1 MLYNWNKMELRNN
14 KTEKIEEIIERF
26 SQFIKASIQR
36 FNPEKSG
43 IDAND
48 IAQEVKIKL
57 WKVLQSEK
65 KIKYYSSYIERV
77 IYSTTIDTM
86 RKLKREKEILAN
98 YQSSEEEKNPASAI
112 NQQQEL
118 NQLVGQAVDS
128 LIEPRR
134 KVIRLYLLGMDM
146 EETADFFGW
155 TRDKVRNLFY
165 RGLND
170 LKEILRKKGVGYE
183 NK

>member
-1 MLYNWNKMELRNN
+1 MEPLNQ
-14 KTEKIEEIIERF
+14 KPPEIEEIIEQF
-26 SQFIKASIQR
+26 SKFIKASIQQ
-36 FNPEKSG
+36 FNPQKSG
-43 IDAND
+43 IDASD

-77 IYSTTIDTM
+77 VYSTTIDTM
-86 RKLKREKEILAN
+86 RKLKREKEILSN
-98 YQSSEEEKNPASAI
+98 YQFSEKEKNPTPDIS
-112 NQQQEL
+112 QEQEL
-118 NQLVGQAVDS
+118 NQIIGQAVDS
-128 LIEPRR
+128 LKEPRK
-134 KVIRLYLLGMDM
+134 KVIRLYLLGMDI
-146 EETADFFGW
+146 EETAHFFGW

-170 LKEILRKKGVGYE
+170 LKEVLRKEGVQYE